1 MYTCAHTH
9 THTHRQAQKGR
20 LVEKR
25 KEGIVNGG
33 MWGTRES
40 NDRRVR

>member
-1 MYTCAHTH
+1 MRAHTL
-9 THTHRQAQKGR
+9 THTDRHRRGG

-25 KEGIVNGG
+25 KEGIVNEGI
-33 MWGTRES
+33 WGTRES

>member
-1 MYTCAHTH
+1 MRAHTH
-9 THTHRQAQKGR
+9 SHTQTGTEGGG

-25 KEGIVNGG
+25 KEGIVNEG